1 MLEQIYIYIT
11 EKDSVLS
18 DTQSRKRIRADMSE
32 SKRPLIYYK
41 ILQYQDENL
50 ELLEKHFD
58 IIYLNDPD
66 EDTPEILREADVI
79 LAPLGFF
86 LGKEKI
92 DLSPNLK
99 IIASNTTGVPHIDVS
114 HAKSKGIK
122 VLSLQDQTGFL
133 DKITPSAEL
142 TFGLI
147 ISLTR
152 RIPWS
157 FDAVKSGVWNRRL
170 FGGKS
175 MLSRM
180 NLGVVGLGRLG
191 KMVARYGKSFG
202 MKVYYYEQ
210 DEKTITANDLI
221 KLNSLEELVASS
233 DIVTVHIN
241 LTEENRGLFNK
252 RIFSQFKDGSYF
264 INTSR
269 GEVIDFSALLDCLKS
284 GKLAGAAL
292 DVFEEEFNKGFQDYL
307 KNHPLLDYAKTH
319 DNLII
324 TPHIGGSTYDAW
336 KETEE
341 HTIRLILENL

>member
-1 MLEQIYIYIT
+1 MP
-11 EKDSVLS
+11 
-18 DTQSRKRIRADMSE
+18 E
-32 SKRPLIYYK
+32 SKKPVIYYK
-41 ILQYQDENL
+41 ILQYQTENL
-50 ELLEKHFD
+50 ELLNKHFD
-58 IIYLNDPD
+58 IIYLNNPN
-66 EDTPEILREADVI
+66 EDTPELLGKAEVI

-99 IIASNTTGVPHIDVS
+99 IIASNTTGIPHIDAVY
-114 HAKSKGIK
+114 AENRGIK
-122 VLSLQDQTGFL
+122 VLSLKDQAAFL
-133 DKITPSAEL
+133 DKITPTAEL

-147 ISLTR
+147 ISLMR
-152 RIPWS
+152 RIPWA
-157 FDAVKSGVWNRRL
+157 FDSVKSGIWHRRL

-191 KMVARYGKSFG
+191 KMVARYGRSFG
-202 MKVYYYEQ
+202 MMVNYFEQ
-210 DEKTITANDLI
+210 DEKIPTPEDII
-221 KLNSLEELVASS
+221 KLNTLEELVAHS
-233 DIVTVHIN
+233 DIITVHIN

-252 RIFSQFKDGSYF
+252 KVFSRFKDGSYF

-269 GEVIDFSALLDCLKS
+269 GEIVDFNALLDCLKN

-292 DVFEEEFNKGFQDYL
+292 DVFEGEFNNGFQGYL
-307 KNHPLLDYAKTH
+307 KNHPLLEYAKSY
-319 DNLII
+319 DNLLI

-341 HTIRLILENL
+341 YTIRMILENLK

>member
-1 MLEQIYIYIT
+1 
-11 EKDSVLS
+11 
-18 DTQSRKRIRADMSE
+18 MSE
-32 SKRPLIYYK
+32 SKKPLIYYK
-41 ILQYQDENL
+41 ILHYQKENL
-50 ELLEKHFD
+50 QLLEKHFD

-66 EDTPEILREADVI
+66 EDTSEVLGKAEII

-114 HAKSKGIK
+114 HAESKGIK
-122 VLSLQDQTGFL
+122 VLSLQDQTEIL
-133 DKITPSAEL
+133 DKITPTAEL

-147 ISLTR
+147 ISLIR
-152 RIPWS
+152 KIPWA
-157 FDAVKSGVWNRRL
+157 FDSVKRGTWNRRL

-180 NLGVVGLGRLG
+180 NLGVVGMGRLG
-191 KMVARYGKSFG
+191 RMVARYGKSFG
-202 MKVYYYEQ
+202 MEVYYYEQ
-210 DEKTITANDLI
+210 DEKIIIPNDLI
-221 KLNSLEELVASS
+221 KLNSLEEIVALS

-252 RIFSQFKDGSYF
+252 KTFSQFKDGSYF

-269 GEVIDFSALLDCLKS
+269 GEIVDFNALLGCLKN

-292 DVFEEEFNKGFQDYL
+292 DVFEGEFNKGFQEHL
-307 KNHPLLDYAKTH
+307 KDHALLEYAETH
-319 DNLII
+319 DNLLV

-341 HTIRLILENL
+341 YTIRMILKNLQSNG